1 MRRAKVKGKERWL
14 MMSVRNLCEEIAMLD
29 KMIESFEG
37 QLNEI
42 RQQREFKLA
51 LLRQLEGQKVGSMNM
66 GESVQQRSDVVS
78 E

>member
-1 MRRAKVKGKERWL
+1 MIDVQ
-14 MMSVRNLCEEIAMLD
+14 NLSNEIASLD

-42 RQQREFKLA
+42 RQQREFKME
-51 LLRQLEGQKVGSMNM
+51 LLRQLQKDGQGYFRASDL
-66 GESVQQRSDVVS
+66 VQQSSDVIS

>member
-1 MRRAKVKGKERWL
+1 MNVGDL
-14 MMSVRNLCEEIAMLD
+14 YEEIAVLD

-42 RQQREFKLA
+42 RQQRELKLA
-51 LLRQLEGQKVGSMNM
+51 LLRQLKSQKAGPLAA
-66 GESVQQRSDVVS
+66 GESVQQRSDVIS